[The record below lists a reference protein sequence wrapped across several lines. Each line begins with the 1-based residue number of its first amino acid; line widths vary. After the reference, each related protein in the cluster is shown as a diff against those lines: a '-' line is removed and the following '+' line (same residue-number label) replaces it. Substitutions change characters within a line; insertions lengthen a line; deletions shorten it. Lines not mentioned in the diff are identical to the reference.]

1 MIRIYD
7 HSKKITDLSL
17 SNVYQDKYNHMEY
30 VFINKYSKHL
40 KRTIMP
46 LTLYSNHYGDLYGL
60 SMILDGYRVNL
71 NKDIMFFIRYDKL
84 LKNNDGSDL
93 ECNLTIFESVI
104 KKTCRM
110 PNSYVLT
117 GFKFNNVFNDQ
128 PIDYNINLKC
138 NENNL
143 YNSKFNS
150 GDFIKN
156 SSNEDNHLKFS
167 HENGF
172 YRVFNHK
179 NCNDTLE
186 ITIDDP
192 PQNLEIDFIGYTK
205 FTGPGDP
212 LERDDILKHFILL
225 WPNDDMTSYIALS
238 EALFNR
244 AIKLDLDASKD
255 LVSILEMIE

>member
-1 MIRIYD
+1 MSQDIGYVYVILHKDTNLY
-7 HSKKITDLSL
+7 KIG
-17 SNVYQDKYNHMEY
+17 
-30 VFINKYSKHL
+30 
-40 KRTIMP
+40 RTTNQSRRFKE
-46 LTLYSNHYGDLYGL
+46 LEVGDLT
-60 SMILDGYRVNL
+60 
-71 NKDIMFFIRYDKL
+71 KL
-84 LKNNDGSDL
+84 
-93 ECNLTIFESVI
+93 I
-104 KKTCRM
+104 K
-110 PNSYVLT
+110 S
-117 GFKFNNVFNDQ
+117 
-128 PIDYNINLKC
+128 
-138 NENNL
+138 
-143 YNSKFNS
+143 
-150 GDFIKN
+150 
-156 SSNEDNHLKFS
+156 
-167 HENGF
+167 